1 MKIQNLLTHD
11 VTLQVFRVIIAI
23 VFLAAAIPKAMHF
36 DNTVLTIT
44 QYDIFEY
51 TASTML
57 AYLLITA
64 EVIIAIFMI
73 LGLGIRLG
81 AGLSAFLLCVFIVG
95 IAQAWA
101 RGISLDCGCFGVT
114 NVEDLGSVLTPWYE
128 YAWII
133 VRDIGLLFMSMVLCW
148 YGGGVKYSVDRVI
161 GRRRTVSSSS

>member
-1 MKIQNLLTHD
+1 MRIQSLLTHN
-11 VTLQVFRVIIAI
+11 VTMQVFRAIIAI
-23 VFLAAAIPKAMHF
+23 VFLVASILKAMYF

-51 TASTML
+51 SASTTL

-64 EVIIAIFMI
+64 EFIIAVSMI
-73 LGLGIRLG
+73 LGLGVRLG
-81 AGLSAFLLCVFIVG
+81 AGLSAFMLCVFIIG

-114 NVEDLGSVLTPWYE
+114 NVEDLDSVLTPWYE

-133 VRDIGLLFMSMVLCW
+133 ARDIGLLFMSMVLCW
-148 YGGGVKYSVDRVI
+148 YGGGVKYSVDRMI
-161 GRRRTVSSSS
+161 GH